1 MSSKYYSYEVVS
13 RLNIVEVV
21 IFDKVNL
28 IQIVS
33 LYQVDDKLFIVC

>member
-1 MSSKYYSYEVVS
+1 MFSKYYSYEVS

>member
-1 MSSKYYSYEVVS
+1 MPSKYYSYEVS